1 MKINTKNSLRAHFKE
16 IILNENYRKSADS
29 TITNNLINI
38 IINEKPKIVGL
49 YFSIKN
55 EVNVDELFSFLLK
68 NKIRIAVPK
77 ILENNEMVFVEFFID
92 SLKKKNKFQIFE
104 VDGNI
109 IDKNLIDIILI
120 PGIAFDEKMYRLGHG
135 GGYYDRYLKDY
146 PGKKIGLTYE
156 KFIIDQI
163 DDVNE
168 FDIRMDKI
176 VSEKRK

>member
-1 MKINTKNSLRAHFKE
+1 MKINTKNSLRAYFKE

-29 TITNNLINI
+29 AITNNLINI
-38 IINEKPKIVGL
+38 IIDEKPKIVGL
-49 YFSIKN
+49 YFPIKN

-77 ILENNEMVFVEFFID
+77 ILENNEMVFVEFFVD

-120 PGIAFDEKMYRLGHG
+120 PGLAFDEKMYRLGHG

-146 PGKKIGLTYE
+146 PGKKIGLIYE
-156 KFIIDQI
+156 KFIVDQI

>member
-1 MKINTKNSLRAHFKE
+1 MKNNTKIGLRAHFKE

-38 IINEKPKIVGL
+38 IIDEKPKIVGI
-49 YFSIKN
+49 YFPIKN
-55 EVNVDELFSFLLK
+55 EVNVDELFSFLIK

-77 ILENNEMVFVEFFID
+77 ILENNEMVFVEFFVD
-92 SLKKKNKFQIFE
+92 SLKQKNKFEIFE
-104 VDGNI
+104 VDGNV
-109 IDKNLIDIILI
+109 IDKNLIDVILI
-120 PGIAFDEKMYRLGHG
+120 PGIAFDKNLYRLGHG

-146 PGKKIGLTYE
+146 SGKKIGLIYE
-156 KFIIDQI
+156 KFIVDQI

>member
-1 MKINTKNSLRAHFKE
+1 MKRNTKNSLRAHFKE
-16 IILNENYRKSADS
+16 IILNENYRKSADP
-29 TITNNLINI
+29 TIINNLINI

-49 YFSIKN
+49 YFPIKN
-55 EVNVDELFSFLLK
+55 EVNV
-68 NKIRIAVPK
+68 
-77 ILENNEMVFVEFFID
+77 EMVFVEFFLD